1 MIKSLPKA
9 VEYKNDKLFILDQ
22 RKLPHQIEII
32 ELTNKDEV
40 WQAINTLSVRGA
52 PAIGIAGAYGLLI
65 SLKPYLNLDL
75 NQFKIKVIEISDYI
89 NSARPTAVNL
99 SWALNKMVRKIA
111 SITDILPRA
120 LYNIL
125 VDEANTI
132 YNDEIQCCKKIG
144 EYGQLLIRNGY
155 GILTHCNAGALAVSE
170 YGTAL
175 APIYE
180 AFSKGR
186 DFKVYADETR
196 PLLQGARLTAWEL
209 QQVGIDVTLICDNMA
224 AYAMSKGL
232 INMVI
237 VGCDR
242 VAKNG
247 DTANKIG
254 TLGVAI
260 LAKYYNIPF
269 YVACP
274 YSTYDKNTLTGQD
287 IFIEERK
294 KDEVI
299 SFMGVKSANDYT
311 NVINPSFDVT
321 NADLIT
327 AFITDKGIIKP
338 PFEINMANADEKIL
352 FPKDL

>member
-1 MIKSLPKA
+1 MSIQLPKA
-9 VEYKNDKLFILDQ
+9 VEYKNGKMYVLDQ
-22 RKLPHQIEII
+22 RKLPLEVDII
-32 ELTNKDEV
+32 ELNDEEEV
-40 WQAINTLSVRGA
+40 WQAINTLTVRGA

-65 SLKPYLNLDL
+65 SLKKYINLSASE
-75 NQFKIKVIEISDYI
+75 FKAKVIEISSYI
-89 NSARPTAVNL
+89 NSSRPTAVNL
-99 SWALNKMVRKIA
+99 NWALSKMLRKVSLCMNSTTNEIFKE
-111 SITDILPRA
+111 LEK
-120 LYNIL
+120 
-125 VDEANTI
+125 EANDI
-132 YNDEIQCCKKIG
+132 YNNEIESCKKIG
-144 EYGQLLIRNGY
+144 EYGEILIRNNY

-180 AFSKGR
+180 AYRKDR
-186 DFKVYADETR
+186 KFKVYADETR

-209 QQVGIDVTLICDNMA
+209 LNSGIDTTLICDNMA
-224 AYAMSKGL
+224 AYVMSKGL

-242 VAKNG
+242 VAANG

-254 TLGVAI
+254 TLNVAI

-274 YSTYDKNTLTGQD
+274 YSTYDINTPTGND
-287 IFIEERK
+287 IIIEERK
-294 KDEVI
+294 KEEVTT
-299 SFMGVKSANDYT
+299 FMGVKSAPSDI

-321 NADLIT
+321 PSELIT

-338 PFEINMANADEKIL
+338 PFGENFIDIENKVL
-352 FPKDL
+352 FPEDL